1 MSQLSKCA
9 AALAATAALAACL
22 AAFSAQASESGV
34 SFYLLGTGGPGAAVL
49 PPIEGVFLSN
59 TAYYYH
65 GSTDADRQFPIG
77 GAVVAGVKASIA
89 ADFATVLWVPS
100 TDFLGG
106 TVGLGGAVAL
116 GQPWVDV
123 SAVLVGP
130 RGRQFN
136 LSRKDTDFIFGDP
149 ILLAMIGWKRGNTH
163 FELSNMLNVP
173 IGEYREG
180 GLANLAF
187 HRWANDISAAVS
199 WHDPKSG
206 WDVSAKSGFTLNGE
220 NHATDYDTGT
230 EWHLEAAIEKQLTP
244 AWSLGVQGYH
254 FAQVTGDSGAGA
266 VLGPFKGRVTAAGAT
281 AAYNFKIMGKIP
293 ATLRLHGLKEFDARN
308 RMEGHSIFLDFTMP
322 LHVNLPPGAH
332 P

>member
-1 MSQLSKCA
+1 
-9 AALAATAALAACL
+9 
-22 AAFSAQASESGV
+22 
-34 SFYLLGTGGPGAAVL
+34 
-49 PPIEGVFLSN
+49 
-59 TAYYYH
+59 
-65 GSTDADRQFPIG
+65 
-77 GAVVAGVKASIA
+77 
-89 ADFATVLWVPS
+89 
-100 TDFLGG
+100 
-106 TVGLGGAVAL
+106 
-116 GQPWVDV
+116 
-123 SAVLVGP
+123 
-130 RGRQFN
+130 
-136 LSRKDTDFIFGDP
+136 
-149 ILLAMIGWKRGNTH
+149 
-163 FELSNMLNVP
+163 
-173 IGEYREG
+173 
-180 GLANLAF
+180 
-187 HRWANDISAAVS
+187 VS

-322 LHVNLPPGAH
+322 LHVDLPPGAH